1 MKRPD
6 TGETECVSPI
16 PLSPGENVIRELRG
30 NSVDVG
36 RGVFVL
42 TDRRVTKIVRNLA
55 GSEKASTSFN
65 LENLDSVHVRSSSP
79 VGCLVMGTILGIAGV
94 AAWAWQAGRDYT
106 QVYPKWALIG
116 GISVSMIGLLVFVLG
131 RRKRIVLS
139 SGRTDVELKAR
150 PPFFE
155 HVQQLVQDIQDA
167 KQHRLER
174 LGRDQRVRE
183 PQSQKPVEERLRDVD
198 DLWQR
203 GVISEE
209 ERNAKRGRILDQI

>member
-1 MKRPD
+1 MKRREM
-6 TGETECVSPI
+6 GENSDASPI
-16 PLSPGENVIRELRG
+16 PLTAGEQVIRELRG

-36 RGVFVL
+36 HGVFVL
-42 TDRRVTKIVRNLA
+42 TDRRVTKVVRNLA

-79 VGCLVMGTILGIAGV
+79 VGCFIMGAILGIAGV
-94 AAWAWQAGRDYT
+94 AVWAWQAGRDYT
-106 QVYPKWALIG
+106 QVYTKWALIG
-116 GISVSMIGLLVFVLG
+116 GLSASVIGLLVFILG

-139 SGRTDVELKAR
+139 SGRTDIELKAR
-150 PPFFE
+150 PSFYRQ
-155 HVQQLVQDIQDA
+155 VQQLVQDIQDA

-174 LGRDQRVRE
+174 LGRDRQTDE
-183 PQSQKPVEERLRDVD
+183 PRSQKPVEERLRDVD

-209 ERNAKRGRILDQI
+209 ERNAKRGRILDQM